1 MKANEERTKKEKG
14 KRRRLTR
21 YWRFM
26 AIYTGIVLALNV
38 LSRITAWCDF
48 YVDHIFWIWAET
60 YGRFTSL
67 FPFSV
72 GEVEILVAVL
82 ILVGAIVMGISLCF
96 LRKKKRTGYKLFA
109 IRYEKATLVFLLT
122 AGLIMTLNCS
132 MLYHCSYLLE
142 DTREEKEFS
151 EENLRELRNYV
162 VKKCNTL
169 SAQVEREEDGTI
181 KKLADCEQLVREA
194 VSGLQEEYPR
204 FSGYIPVPKGLWC
217 SYYMYVSDLL
227 GIYFPFS
234 MEANYNTY
242 INGVQYPFTTAHEL
256 SHLKGYIYEKE
267 ANFFAF
273 LACAESEDT
282 LLQYSAYLNVL
293 DYVDSDY
300 AACVSSEEYL
310 KQVQV
315 MDQVWEDDWCYDP
328 DTEKALMEREEE
340 EDSWI
345 SSEVVEEAQ
354 QTFTDT
360 YLEYYGAEA
369 SYSEV
374 TELLLEYY
382 AGKL

>member
-1 MKANEERTKKEKG
+1 MKETKEKVKKEKN
-14 KRRRLTR
+14 KRKRLTR
-21 YWRFM
+21 YWRCM

-48 YVDHIFWIWAET
+48 YADHIFWIWAET

-72 GEVEILVAVL
+72 GEVEVVVAVL

-96 LRKKKRTGYKLFA
+96 LRKKKRKGYKLFA

-142 DTREEKEFS
+142 DTSEEKEFS
-151 EENLRELRNYV
+151 REELEKLRNYV
-162 VKKCNTL
+162 VTKCNTL
-169 SAQVEREEDGTI
+169 SGLVEREEDGTI
-181 KKLADCEQLVREA
+181 KKTENCERLVREA

-204 FSGYIPVPKGLWC
+204 FSGYIPIPKGLWS
-217 SYYMYVSDLL
+217 SYYMYLTDMI
-227 GIYFPFS
+227 GYYFPFS

-242 INGVQYPFTTAHEL
+242 INAVQYPYTAAHEL
-256 SHLKGYIYEKE
+256 SHLKGYMYEKE

-273 LACAESEDT
+273 LACTKSEDT

-300 AACVSSEEYL
+300 AACVSPEEYL

-315 MDQVWEDDWCYDP
+315 LDQVWEDDWCYDP
-328 DTEKALMEREEE
+328 DTEAALLEREEE
-340 EDSWI
+340 EDSLL
-345 SSEVVEEAQ
+345 SSEVVQEAQ
-354 QTFTDT
+354 QTFTDS

-374 TELLLEYY
+374 TELLLQYFE
-382 AGKL
+382 GKM